1 METTT
6 HHESMILYR
15 TTFPKSR
22 KKVTHRDIVS
32 LHHKGVLAMMQNP
45 TFNGVATSC
54 HQLEAPD
61 LNVLAETDTSSSVLQ
76 ESSELEVTDVSVKF
90 SLPVVMFTYSFLEL
104 CKEHELARLPIL
116 LALSMLG
123 NMNTNRW
130 FIHKFKVVDKAS
142 ELGCTPQQVYSAV
155 RQLRET
161 GFGHFK
167 LRHGTVSGRLMG
179 DMVAS
184 RVLHKYEETGELT
197 DEDLCG
203 HSMPVGMLH
212 HLQIETHIKA
222 RTTGAHLRLML
233 ACCLNIDVQ
242 TGELHEKRPCEW
254 ADLAGMHRT
263 WAVAGFAHANE
274 IGAIQTKTDYDVTGR
289 FPFVALANGVFANIR
304 LAKEEGRDTK
314 DRVKERIVALYECF
328 GIDLGGLAH
337 EIIEN
342 AWRLLGDQVD
352 KLRRDG
358 LKKLAGVLGRE
369 APRSE
374 RRRVFEEWAGDTI
387 PLRED
392 LPFAELPAGIV

>member
-1 METTT
+1 MQ
-6 HHESMILYR
+6 
-15 TTFPKSR
+15 
-22 KKVTHRDIVS
+22 VAIVS
-32 LHHKGVLAMMQNP
+32 PP
-45 TFNGVATSC
+45 TLQC
-54 HQLEAPD
+54 HQLESPE
-61 LNVLAETDTSSSVLQ
+61 LAETDTSSSVLQ
-76 ESSELEVTDVSVKF
+76 ETAEVSVSDVSVKF

-104 CKEHELARLPIL
+104 CKEHELARIPIL

-123 NMNTNRW
+123 NMDTNRW

-142 ELGCTPQQVYSAV
+142 ELGCTPQQLYGAV

-184 RVLHKYEETGELT
+184 RVLYKYEESGEIT
-197 DEDLCG
+197 DEDLKG
-203 HSMPVGMLH
+203 HAMPVGMLH
-212 HLQIETHIKA
+212 HLQIETHLKA

-274 IGAIQTKTDYDVTGR
+274 IGVAQVKIDYDVIGR
-289 FPFVALANGVFANIR
+289 LPFVALANGVFANIR

-352 KLRRDG
+352 KIRRAG
-358 LKKLAGVLGRE
+358 LKKFAAVMGRDS
-369 APRSE
+369 PPSE
-374 RRRVFEEWAGDTI
+374 RRRVFAGAARGTI
-387 PLRED
+387 PMREA
-392 LPFAELPAGIV
+392 LPFA